1 MRIELIAE
9 IDGQKVKGLSQ
20 MKALADKGN
29 IEALNLLGEW
39 MMMGFECS
47 PDSDFYVSC
56 FKEAANKGNTQGM
69 LNLAVCYME
78 ERGVPADFYAAERWI
93 RAAIEGGDREGIE
106 LFKELYLTT
115 IGNHKPD
122 VRAYVRTMKAFD
134 PSGSY
139 LGERVG
145 GFERFW
151 MSEEELEQRLMAN
164 LVLGSRGKS
173 VKEIRRIKNK
183 LTDADIEGY
192 ARLQDIHHDETE
204 ATTIKRDYVADVAK
218 TISDF
223 KAFIPDADREQLFI
237 AVRAIYKLVPDTKVN
252 KGEVAKSKFGV
263 KIIGLAQRS
272 KMVKSEDIQGVL
284 DVLYSSLDWRT
295 KATFDLD
302 DELFNK
308 FEESEISNLLNLIS
322 SELDRIENG
331 EIQSRFDNSSRNWKA
346 LKELIAQIKKIEYYS
361 SDIVSQWVSHIT
373 ERISELQDQEI
384 SNRFNRSQNDYS
396 AVVELYNFANGS
408 EATALVKKA
417 WASKLHEVAVVL
429 QHSEL
434 EKLCADLDRKQL
446 NELYR
451 IETQAE
457 KYAFDKKTLSVYQ
470 ARISEVIEGAQNKH
484 LADKLNNAQ
493 NSYDALGALHSDVST
508 SKEYHST
515 VKAEWREKIADVI
528 KTVQENNLAQM
539 LSAIDTLDYV
549 ELIKLHQKAQHYSF
563 NKDVLGAA
571 IKPLDDLIDHKEQEH
586 LAELCTGIESY
597 SPSRLKVLEEKI
609 VSLHYRDKNA
619 KKPLAQIKGLIKDNG
634 VLEKC
639 TPSRLVN
646 YEPDQ
651 LDELMKEVHF
661 SSLPKEEKERIFA
674 LIAQQREANENFE
687 AEIAQVIADCKSEL
701 IKFVRS
707 EFSALK
713 DILCVFPNDSTMQ
726 AQTKHIVRSEWSEDE
741 FPLVYVKKGNR
752 LDCLLTN
759 KAIRGN
765 DSFVPLSVYDTLK
778 ICGDSCNLVIQKTA
792 DGTTM
797 LAWGNSEAWDKPKA
811 ELIAFAFN
819 RSVRKVKEITASEQN
834 KIRAIKNQH
843 QNSSTMLGSDGGSAF
858 NAFAQRYSP
867 YSIAD
872 FSAEQVEESKDAV
885 QQSQLTA
892 VEKKA
897 ILHILSD
904 AERYKQRAADAVAT
918 YDKNFCASSC
928 KAIRGLATK
937 YLGIVPPLYY
947 NDTNDFRRSLEE
959 IKAKYKNTSLVTK
972 IKFDALAEEGVCTLL
987 CGGRGAFVVF
997 ARYSMLY
1004 HSAPDDSWEL
1014 LSYAKINRISYDK
1027 RGLRAPEID
1036 VYDNNKQF
1044 FEVSVTGVSP
1054 DTVKSMAALC
1064 SEVFTF
1070 LKGEVSVSKDDA
1082 RKADRDKIISYYEK
1096 ARKDLTVFYAD
1107 AWESTVLTSDSL
1119 TQAQFSEYLNKCIE
1133 YENQYYEA
1141 HPLNLSFD
1149 YYAIKKPSSYAGKQ
1163 ASTTSQNVSAQKP
1176 TTPVNNQTPKT
1187 QVTSNTQNNVATSPA
1202 DIKQIAIKDK
1212 AQLKRM
1218 ADQLGIAHILD
1229 FDNVDIQ
1236 TFLNNNPGYANSGQV
1251 VKAGE
1256 YGIVL
1261 LKNLPEPLLLTNTA
1275 YYTAQ
1280 SHFGKTDL
1288 YHSHPLITAIPFNKY
1303 KVVGSKVF
1311 KTNALKYDYRE
1322 TINGVT
1328 PHMEGEIPSN
1338 LDKDTLE
1345 RVLQFLNY
1353 AAYGTQPTI
1362 SETPSTPQTTTPS
1375 NKNTQANGFADLI
1388 QKGLGHLQRN
1398 LSELKDSEVSEAM
1411 LALALKHSTRGYL
1424 TVGTESFNNKIG
1436 KAKVAYAKVP
1446 VGERVLAMADDTIF
1460 GSAKEGFV
1468 LTDKHIYINISGCK
1482 NKCVAVADIT
1492 SVYSTRGT
1500 GLTDIMVSAPSGN
1513 YRMSYRSEVAEGEA
1527 CKNFLYELIHYLNP
1541 NCSLGN
1547 GAPVGNTSPIP
1558 GTSAPAQTAAASTNA
1573 QSVSKWQCSCGNIN
1587 SGKFCSKCGS
1597 KKEDGTPLWTC
1608 SCGSVNKGKFCPKC
1622 GSPKKE
1628 E

>member
-47 PDSDFYVSC
+47 PDPDFYVSC

-173 VKEIRRIKNK
+173 VKEIRKIKNK

-204 ATTIKRDYVADVAK
+204 AVAVKRDYVAEKAK
-218 TISDF
+218 ALSNF
-223 KAFIPDADREQLFI
+223 RGFIPNADREQLFI
-237 AVRAIYKLVPDTKVN
+237 AVRAVHKLVPDTKVN
-252 KGEVAKSKFGV
+252 KGEAAKSKFGGKV
-263 KIIGLAQRS
+263 IGLAQRS

-284 DVLYSSLDWRT
+284 DILYSSLNWRT

-308 FEESEISNLLNLIS
+308 FEDFEVSELLNLIS
-322 SELDRIENG
+322 AELDRIENY
-331 EIQSRFDNSSRNWKA
+331 EIQSRFDNSSKNWKA
-346 LKELIAQIKKIEYYS
+346 LKVLITEIKKIEYYS
-361 SDIVSQWVSHIT
+361 SDIITQWVSHIT
-373 ERISELQDQEI
+373 EQITELQDQEI
-384 SNRFNRSQNDYS
+384 NNRFNRSQNDYF

-408 EATALVKKA
+408 EATVPVKKA
-417 WASKLHEVAVVL
+417 WASKLHEVAVAL

-434 EKLCADLDRKQL
+434 EKLCSDLEGKQL
-446 NELYR
+446 NGLYH
-451 IETQAE
+451 IETQAA
-457 KYAFDKKTLSVYQ
+457 KYAFDKKTLSLYQ
-470 ARISEVIEGAQNKH
+470 ARISEFIETAQNKN
-484 LADKLNNAQ
+484 LADKLNNAL
-493 NSYDALGALHSDVST
+493 SDYDALVALHANVTTST
-508 SKEYHST
+508 EYHAT
-515 VKAEWREKIADVI
+515 VKATWREQIAEAI
-528 KTVQENNLAQM
+528 KTVQEKDLAQM
-539 LSAIDTLDYV
+539 LSAIDALDYA
-549 ELIKLHQKAQHYSF
+549 ELIMLYQKAQHYSF
-563 NKDVLGAA
+563 NKDVLSAA
-571 IKPLDDLIDHKEQEH
+571 IKPLDDLIDKKEQTH
-586 LAELCTGIESY
+586 LAELCNGIESY
-597 SPSRLKVLEEKI
+597 SPSRLKVLEDKI
-609 VSLHYRDKNA
+609 VALHYRDKNT
-619 KKPLAQIKGLIKDNG
+619 KKPIAQIRGLVKYNG

-674 LIAQQREANENFE
+674 LIAQQREANENFD
-687 AEIAQVIADCKSEL
+687 AEVAQVVADCKSEL
-701 IKFVRS
+701 LKFVKA
-707 EFSALK
+707 EFSTLEE
-713 DILCVFPNDSTMQ
+713 ILCVFPDDSTMQ
-726 AQTKHIVRSEWSEDE
+726 AQTKHIDRTEWSDDE
-741 FPLVYVKKGNR
+741 FPLVYVNKGSR

-765 DSFVPLSVYDTLK
+765 DSFVTLSVYDTLK
-778 ICGDSCNLVIQKTA
+778 IRGDSCNLVIQKTA
-792 DGTTM
+792 DGTNT

-811 ELIAFAFN
+811 EKIAFAFN
-819 RSVRKVKEITASEQN
+819 RSVRKIKEISAFQQS
-834 KIRAIKNQH
+834 KIRTMKNQH
-843 QNSSTMLGSDGGSAF
+843 QYDSTMLGNDGGSVF
-858 NAFAQRYSP
+858 TSFAQRYSP
-867 YSIAD
+867 YSIID
-872 FSAEQVEESKDAV
+872 FSAEQVEESKEAV
-885 QQSQLTA
+885 QESPLSS

-897 ILHILSD
+897 ILHILND
-904 AERYKQRAADAVAT
+904 AERYKQQASDAVET
-918 YDKNFCASSC
+918 YDKNFLALSC
-928 KAIRGLATK
+928 KGVREIAKK
-937 YLGIVPPLYY
+937 YLGIVPPMIY
-947 NDTNDFRRSLEE
+947 NDSPADFRRGIDS
-959 IKAKYKNTSLVTK
+959 IKAQYKDSPVHK
-972 IKFDALAEEGVCTLL
+972 ADYDDLL
-987 CGGRGAFVVF
+987 KNGICILMCGGRGAGKGAFLIFKRYELYYF
-997 ARYSMLY
+997 AAADVHGSTGWGILQ
-1004 HSAPDDSWEL
+1004 
-1014 LSYAKINRISYDK
+1014 YANITKIMYNRV
-1027 RGLRAPEID
+1027 GFTHAPEIAIFVKD
-1036 VYDNNKQF
+1036 DSRHYNG
-1044 FEVSVTGVSP
+1044 VSVTGQP
-1054 DTVKSMAALC
+1054 AETVEKMATLC
-1064 SEVFTF
+1064 REVVDY
-1070 LKGEVSVSKDDA
+1070 LGDEIIIRKDNAREDD
-1082 RKADRDKIISYYEK
+1082 RKAIATYFEK
-1096 ARKDLTVFYAD
+1096 ARKDLTAYYTE
-1107 AWESTVLTSDSL
+1107 AWESIILASGSL

-1133 YENQYYEA
+1133 YEIQYYEA
-1141 HPLNLSFD
+1141 HPLKLSYD
-1149 YYAIKKPSSYAGKQ
+1149 YYTIKKPRRYTGKQ
-1163 ASTTSQNVSAQKP
+1163 ANTTSQNVSVQKP
-1176 TTPVNNQTPKT
+1176 
-1187 QVTSNTQNNVATSPA
+1187 ATPA

-1212 AQLKRM
+1212 VQLKRM
-1218 ADQLGIAHILD
+1218 ADQLGIAHVLD

-1236 TFLNNNPGYANSGQV
+1236 TFLNNNPGYADSGTV

-1275 YYTAQ
+1275 YYTAL

-1288 YHSHPLITAIPFNKY
+1288 YHSNPLITGIPFNKY
-1303 KVVGSKVF
+1303 KVVSSKVF

-1362 SETPSTPQTTTPS
+1362 SEKPTTPQVATTT
-1375 NKNTQANGFADLI
+1375 NTQTSGFADLI

-1398 LSELKDSEVSEAM
+1398 LSELKDSEVGEAM
-1411 LALALKHSTRGYL
+1411 LALTLKHSTRGYL
-1424 TVGTESFNNKIG
+1424 AVGTESFNSKIG
-1436 KAKVAYAKVP
+1436 KAKAAYAKVP
-1446 VGERVLAMADDTIF
+1446 IGERVLVMADDTIF

-1482 NKCVAVADIT
+1482 NKCIAIADIT
-1492 SVYSTRGT
+1492 SVYSTRRT
-1500 GLTDIMVSAPSGN
+1500 GFTYIMVSAPSGN
-1513 YRMSYRSEVAEGEA
+1513 YCMSCRSVIADGEA

-1541 NCSLGN
+1541 NCLLGN
-1547 GAPVGNTSPIP
+1547 GAPVGNVPTAPVTP
-1558 GTSAPAQTAAASTNA
+1558 TPAQTVASPGSTPN
-1573 QSVSKWQCSCGNIN
+1573 VSKWQCNCGNIN

-1608 SCGSVNKGKFCPKC
+1608 SCGSVNDGKFCPKC